1 VELSKMRKCLLKAC
15 GFTLAEVIISI
26 AVLGMVIAPIMTLF
40 VMSARLNIESSRE
53 YKSFLA
59 AQKYMEEIKAMDEI
73 DLSGYIYDSD
83 DGCYKRIVAQS
94 GEDYGAVII
103 IEPERDFLY
112 SIEVYITCEG
122 EVVNSLIGSKL
133 IYY

>member
-1 VELSKMRKCLLKAC
+1 MRKCLLKAC

-73 DLSGYIYDSD
+73 ELSGYIYDSD

-112 SIEVYITCEG
+112 SIEVYITYEG